1 MIRLGEL
8 ADYVVAVLVGE
19 HHLDTSPTLRSIERW
34 QIETRISTD
43 IVRNVGSRLDYF
55 SFIGLLK
62 QRHRNKNL
70 IVMHAD
76 IFFGEDFFER
86 LLEQITIIEQ
96 ARVKWGVL
104 GAAGVTFP
112 YFKIVRN
119 VVDVHGIL
127 YPFWR
132 PLPAVHLD
140 GHLLVIHRTL
150 DIAFEPNFRGFHHY
164 DTLLCIQSWR
174 QGLPA
179 FVINLPLRHLGQGN
193 AQEWRER
200 SAHLGR
206 ILSKT
211 YGNKALITSMGPVQL
226 TSAYG
231 TTRDFYKHEVIP
243 ALESSFAHKR
253 PPDAT
258 IIVKIH
264 NEDHGSVRE
273 ALLAVCA
280 QFTKPDRVVVLCR
293 QKFREDLDR
302 LAAPFRVIVDIV
314 FVICP
319 DDADPSD
326 ICFGCGNKI
335 KALLPAGGIVSVID
349 SRAVIFPNYVRDF
362 KNFYVYS
369 FGGAETVAA
378 LDMNYAVKDHA
389 GATTCDSAPA
399 RLVHGQITETIE
411 DVVPDNF
418 IALSSFGLPA
428 LIFNAVLDSHV
439 HGSLL
444 HDVFVLKVLEHARV
458 FFLRRLGGFIK
469 TSVPELKSA
478 EKDEFEEIAVLG
490 EFFRSRYPYAFLF
503 MNKRHGGVPAVSAP
517 PPELSRE
524 AMIGVKLAQY
534 PKVVAG
540 IFWTHS
546 FVSKIRRIYRK
557 VGSH

>member
-19 HHLDTSPTLRSIERW
+19 HHLDMSPTLTSIERW
-34 QIETRISTD
+34 QIETKMLTD
-43 IVRNVGSRLDYF
+43 IVRNVDSQLDYF
-55 SFIGLLK
+55 SFIELL
-62 QRHRNKNL
+62 RHRHRDKNL
-70 IVMHAD
+70 IIMHAD

-86 LLEQITIIEQ
+86 LIEQITIIEQ
-96 ARVKWGVL
+96 GGVKWGVL

-140 GHLLVIHRTL
+140 GHILVIHRTL
-150 DIAFEPNFRGFHHY
+150 DIAFDPKFRGFHHY

-193 AQEWRER
+193 VQEWRER

-226 TSAYG
+226 PSAFG

-243 ALESSFAHKR
+243 ALESSFAHVR
-253 PPDAT
+253 APDAT

-264 NEDHGSVRE
+264 DEDFDTVRE

-280 QFTKPDRVVVLCR
+280 QFAKPDRVVVLCR
-293 QKFREDLDR
+293 QAFREDLVR
-302 LAAPFRVIVDIV
+302 LATFFRAIVDIIILV
-314 FVICP
+314 CP

-326 ICFGCGNKI
+326 VFFGCGNKI
-335 KALLPAGGIVSVID
+335 RALLPAGGIVCVID
-349 SRAVIFPNYVRDF
+349 SRTVAFPNYVRDF
-362 KNFYVYS
+362 KNFYVYC

-389 GATTCDSAPA
+389 WATTCAASAEF
-399 RLVHGQITETIE
+399 VHVQRTETIE
-411 DVVPDNF
+411 DIVPDNF
-418 IALSSFGLPA
+418 IALSSFGLPIR
-428 LIFNAVLDSHV
+428 IFNSVLDSHV

-458 FFLRRLGGFIK
+458 FFLRRSGGFIK
-469 TSVPELKSA
+469 TSTSELEA
-478 EKDEFEEIAVLG
+478 AGKDEFQEIAVLG

-517 PPELSRE
+517 MPELSKE

-534 PKVVAG
+534 PKIVAG
-540 IFWTHS
+540 IFWAYN
-546 FVSKIRRIYRK
+546 VMMKIRTIYRR
-557 VGSH
+557 VGLR

>member
-34 QIETRISTD
+34 QIETKLATD

-55 SFIGLLK
+55 SFIELLK
-62 QRHRNKNL
+62 KRHPDKNL

-86 LLEQITIIEQ
+86 LIEQITVIEQ
-96 ARVKWGVL
+96 FGVKWGVL

-132 PLPAVHLD
+132 PLPAAHLD

-150 DIAFEPNFRGFHHY
+150 NIAFEPNFRGFHHY

-179 FVINLPLRHLGQGN
+179 LVINLPLRHLGQGN
-193 AQEWRER
+193 VQEWRER

-226 TSAYG
+226 ISG
-231 TTRDFYKHEVIP
+231 FGITRDFYKHEVIP
-243 ALESSFAHKR
+243 TLDSSFAHVR
-253 PPDAT
+253 APDAT

-264 NEDHGSVRE
+264 DEDHDTVRE

-280 QFTKPDRVVVLCR
+280 QFTKPERVVALCR
-293 QKFREDLDR
+293 QTFGEDLDR
-302 LAAPFRVIVDIV
+302 LARFFRLVVDITIV
-314 FVICP
+314 VCP
-319 DDADPSD
+319 EDADPSD
-326 ICFGCGNKI
+326 VFFGRGNKI
-335 KALLPAGGIVSVID
+335 RELLPADGIVSVID
-349 SRAVIFPNYVRDF
+349 SRTVVFPNYVRDF
-362 KNFYVYS
+362 KNFYMYS

-378 LDMNYAVKDHA
+378 LDMNYAVKDHS
-389 GATTCDSAPA
+389 GATTCDAATA
-399 RLVHGQITETIE
+399 RLVHGQRTETIE
-411 DVVPDNF
+411 DVVPHNF
-418 IALSSFGLPA
+418 IPLSSFGLPVRVLNA
-428 LIFNAVLDSHV
+428 LLDSHV
-439 HGSLL
+439 HGSLQ
-444 HDVFVLKVLEHARV
+444 HDVFVLKVLEHAKV

-469 TSVPELKSA
+469 TSTPELEPA
-478 EKDEFEEIAVLG
+478 EKDEFEDIAALG

-517 PPELSRE
+517 PPELSKE

-534 PKVVAG
+534 PKIVAG
-540 IFWTHS
+540 IFRTHS
-546 FVSKIRRIYRK
+546 FVSRIRRIYRK
-557 VGSH
+557 VGSR